1 VYKLQVKTKDKVGA
15 RAYVSQGPSSHLPGQ
30 GSSGAVMCPR
40 GSGARL
46 PAQGSSGGTICPHGS
61 GSHLL
66 ARDSSRSTTC
76 PRGSGSRLPARG
88 SSGAAMCRLGSNTR
102 LLTQDSSGAA
112 SCPVD
117 RLYKWQA
124 IEQIFPIMFEGS
136 WAFMSRHV
144 VKTLCRE
151 IMAAAPAPKA
161 APHRKWVET
170 PIGFDSSDW
179 PKEHGQRRAASAAGL
194 PNHLQH

>member
-1 VYKLQVKTKDKVGA
+1 MYKLQVKIKDKVGA
-15 RAYVSQGPSSHLPGQ
+15 RAYVSQGPSSHLPAQ

-40 GSGARL
+40 DSGARL
-46 PAQGSSGGTICPHGS
+46 PAQGSSGGTMCPH
-61 GSHLL
+61 
-66 ARDSSRSTTC
+66 
-76 PRGSGSRLPARG
+76 GSGSRLPARG
-88 SSGAAMCRLGSNTR
+88 SSRSATCPRGSGSCLPARGSSGAAMCHLGSNTR
-102 LLTQDSSGAA
+102 LLTQDSSRAA

-151 IMAAAPAPKA
+151 IMAAAPTPKA

-170 PIGFDSSDW
+170 PIGFDASDC